1 MKKKPIKFSYS
12 FSSEDIIAIVAA
24 LPLVPAYGADTEIQQ
39 SINETL
45 CLSAMNK
52 LADGN
57 TNLIPNEVRV
67 VALSIELAVDF
78 LAGHIDLDVDQE
90 IISEIRPYIF
100 TYNRLYEAF
109 GPLLDQMQA
118 QLDS

>member
-12 FSSEDIIAIVAA
+12 FSDEDVAAIVSA

-39 SINETL
+39 AVNETL

-52 LADGN
+52 LLVDGN

-67 VALSIELAVDF
+67 IALAIELAVEF
-78 LAGHIDLDVDQE
+78 LAGHIEFDVDRE
-90 IISEIRPYIF
+90 TVSEIRPHIF
-100 TYNRLYEAF
+100 TYNRLHEVF
-109 GPLLDQMQA
+109 GPLLDH
-118 QLDS
+118 LYN